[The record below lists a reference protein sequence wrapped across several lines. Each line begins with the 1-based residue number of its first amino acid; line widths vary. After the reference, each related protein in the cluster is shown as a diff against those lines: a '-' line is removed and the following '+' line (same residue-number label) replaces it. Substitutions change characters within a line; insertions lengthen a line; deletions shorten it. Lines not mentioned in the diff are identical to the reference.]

1 VADRVKH
8 PEARNRTLEAR
19 QVKAKAAELGFAA
32 CGVATLDPIPHGDHL
47 DRWLKS
53 GYGGNMRYLNRQA
66 RKRKNPQLADINA
79 TRAVVVLD
87 NYYYSESTSN
97 PSIGRQVKLA
107 RYARGQDYHRT
118 TFERVQALAE
128 FLTEGGAATARPYVD
143 TGPVQ
148 ERELA
153 QRAGLGW
160 IGKNTMLIRPGA
172 GSFCFIGTVFT
183 DLELAPDA
191 PLAAD
196 HCGTCTACL
205 DACPTAALVAP
216 RLLDA
221 TRCISY
227 LTIESGQP
235 IPEALAPKLSGWAF
249 GCDIC
254 NDVCPWNERFA
265 AATTRPE
272 YQPRPEPDTSD
283 PDCFSNMT
291 EEDFTAR
298 FGDTPLARPGLGRMR
313 QNWKT
318 AFATRPTSGP

>member
-1 VADRVKH
+1 MADRVKH

-97 PSIGRQVKLA
+97 PSLGRQVKLA

-160 IGKNTMLIRPGA
+160 IGKNTMLIRPGV
-172 GSFCFIGTVFT
+172 GSWFFIGCVLT
-183 DLELAPDA
+183 DLALEIDP
-191 PLAAD
+191 PFTSD
-196 HCGTCTACL
+196 HCGNCTRCL
-205 DACPTAALVAP
+205 DACPTSAFVEP
-216 RLLDA
+216 RMLDA
-221 TRCISY
+221 TRCIAY
-227 LTIESGQP
+227 ATIEQKGAIGVDIARQMN
-235 IPEALAPKLSGWAF
+235 GWAF

-254 NDVCPWNERFA
+254 NEVCPWNERFA
-265 AATTRPE
+265 VESSVLAFR
-272 YQPRPEPDTSD
+272 PRPEPDTADPSCFATMSD
-283 PDCFSNMT
+283 
-291 EEDFTAR
+291 EEFAAR
-298 FGDTPLARPGLGRMR
+298 FDDTPLARPGLERMR
-313 QNWKT
+313 RNWKA
-318 AFATRPTSGP
+318 AFDSLT